1 MRSAFAVTTSLVLL
15 LGMGVADAADPT
27 QLAETGGFLLG
38 NASRCGVS
46 AERVESAGKVIHDF
60 IAAAARDSSEA
71 AAADSRFSEIFVASA
86 LPDQDPDAFPSCT
99 VVIQQFDRLERHHE
113 TRRSRETRGSARPF
127 EAANNRADYQV
138 NVSKITSNL
147 NCNAR
152 RSIGT

>member
-1 MRSAFAVTTSLVLL
+1 LGASHAFKFCRHYPLLLL

-38 NASRCGVS
+38 NARRCGVPV
-46 AERVESAGKVIHDF
+46 ERVENAGKVIHDF
-60 IAAAARDSSEA
+60 IAAAAKDSNEA

-113 TRRSRETRGSARPF
+113 TRRSRETRGISPAF
-127 EAANNRADYQV
+127 
-138 NVSKITSNL
+138 
-147 NCNAR
+147 
-152 RSIGT
+152 

>member
-1 MRSAFAVTTSLVLL
+1 MRSIFAVTTPLLLL

-71 AAADSRFSEIFVASA
+71 EAADSRFSEIFVASA

-113 TRRSRETRGSARPF
+113 TRTSRETRGISPAF
-127 EAANNRADYQV
+127 
-138 NVSKITSNL
+138 
-147 NCNAR
+147 
-152 RSIGT
+152 

>member
-1 MRSAFAVTTSLVLL
+1 MCSAFAVTTSLVLL

-71 AAADSRFSEIFVASA
+71 EAADSRFSEIFVASA

-113 TRRSRETRGSARPF
+113 TRNEPRNPRDQPRLLRPQII
-127 EAANNRADYQV
+127 APII
-138 NVSKITSNL
+138 K
-147 NCNAR
+147 
-152 RSIGT
+152 

>member
-1 MRSAFAVTTSLVLL
+1 MRSIFAVTTPLLLL

-46 AERVESAGKVIHDF
+46 AARVESAGKVIHDF

-113 TRRSRETRGSARPF
+113 TRKSHETRVINPAF
-127 EAANNRADYQV
+127 
-138 NVSKITSNL
+138 
-147 NCNAR
+147 
-152 RSIGT
+152 